1 MDRIQ
6 TDNVL
11 TVSVSVIIFRIRIRI
26 RIVSDTDTDQIF
38 DGYQIWIGYQTDI
51 NTNIDI
57 FRILN
62 KNIVCIIE
70 KNCIVFYDKIIN
82 YKL

>member
-6 TDNVL
+6 TYNVL
-11 TVSVSVIIFRIRIRI
+11 IVFISVIIFWIRIRI
-26 RIVSDTDTDQIF
+26 WIVSNTDTDQIF
-38 DGYQIWIGYQTDI
+38 DGYRIRIRYRTDI
-51 NTNIDI
+51 NTNMDI
-57 FRILN
+57 FWILN
-62 KNIVCIIE
+62 KNIVYIIR